1 MQPQPKRLLARIPTL
16 HLRRPS
22 WRAVLLTVGVL
33 TTLLAGMAAL
43 RREQITFTARCWGNG
58 NALPACA
65 CVYNALDD
73 LPGNYRALAV
83 SWAHEKGTAFAAG
96 VMRLVAAETWRVTSA
111 RLERL
116 VSIGDRKQA
125 IETWIWKTA
134 DAIGWMALKEVAPTV
149 ASGLAPVIASLPF
162 VDDVVG
168 ELARADIAI
177 GRHCST
183 QPTFLTRIYQTREAA
198 ADRLEALTSV
208 TLEAAK
214 ATGGTVGKST
224 TATTVATT
232 VRVWTWVRSWF

>member
-1 MQPQPKRLLARIPTL
+1 
-16 HLRRPS
+16 
-22 WRAVLLTVGVL
+22 VLLTVGVL
-33 TTLLAGMAAL
+33 STLLAGLAAL

-65 CVYNALDD
+65 CVYHALDD
-73 LPGNYRALAV
+73 LPDNYRALAV

-96 VMRLVAAETWRVTSA
+96 VMRLVVAETWRVTSA
-111 RLERL
+111 RLEGL

-168 ELARADIAI
+168 ELAKADIAI
-177 GRHCST
+177 GRHCAT
-183 QPTFLTRIYQTREAA
+183 RPTFLTRIYQTREAA

-214 ATGGTVGKST
+214 ATGGTVGRST
-224 TATTVATT
+224 TTTTVAMT